1 MNPNSRMFAWLKS
14 AALLIVALVLLA
26 PGANLAPARG
36 SQSDQRSNLIQSSRQ
51 TIIDSGFTE
60 SYFEQ
65 HFKLVDAFDK
75 PGDQRVVWRFSLNEY
90 ETQLT
95 DAIGYYTGAGGRRIY
110 VHSILAG
117 LGATRDIRR
126 TISKRR
132 ARQLMT
138 SCVGKFES
146 ESVIMLR
153 LNTDPKT
160 SLYLMAYAA
169 RPSKRKEDRDEKTG
183 SPQRANEPDRPP
195 IEHESDNRPIPIGYI
210 NLETGKCSRAQA
222 SVTP

>member
-1 MNPNSRMFAWLKS
+1 MFAWLKS

-26 PGANLAPARG
+26 PGASLAPVRG
-36 SQSDQRSNLIQSSRQ
+36 SQSDQRNYLIKSSRQ
-51 TIIDSGFTE
+51 AIIDSGFTE
-60 SYFEQ
+60 SYFDQ
-65 HFKLVDAFDK
+65 HFKLADAFNK

-110 VHSILAG
+110 VHSIAG
-117 LGATRDIRR
+117 SLGAARDIRR

-138 SCVGKFES
+138 SCIGKFES
-146 ESVIMLR
+146 DSVVMSR
-153 LNTDPKT
+153 LNPDPKT

-169 RPSKRKEDRDEKTG
+169 RPKRKEDRAEKTE
-183 SPQRANEPDRPP
+183 PRQRANEPDRPP
-195 IEHESDNRPIPIGYI
+195 TEHERDNRPIPIGYI